1 MKECHTKYGKMNK
14 EQLEA
19 ALKAAAVDVKHAHL
33 ADMKPGNCGVVYVP
47 YIPVQI
53 VETQEEM
60 QARLRRQRAGK
71 MFARVKKVN
80 ENPHYRSK
88 RGEIVKTMTSAGG
101 KKLFCLNIE
110 TINTCSKNGC
120 MTLVG
125 VSKSCYVDIW
135 FPEDD
140 LTDFEVYDKDG
151 NLVELTYKLDEA
163 EKAKENTL

>member
-1 MKECHTKYGKMNK
+1 MEECHTKYGNMDK
-14 EQLEA
+14 EKFEA
-19 ALKAAAVDVKHAHL
+19 AFKAAEVDVNYAHL
-33 ADMKPGNCGVVYVP
+33 ASMKPGNGDIVYMP

-60 QARLRRQRAGK
+60 QARLRREHAGK
-71 MFARVKKVN
+71 MFARVKRAN

-88 RGEIVKTMTSAGG
+88 RGEVVKTMTSDGG

-110 TINTCSKNGC
+110 TVNTCSKNGF

-125 VSKSCYVDIW
+125 VMKSSYVDIW

-151 NLVELTYKLDEA
+151 NLVELTYKLEEA
-163 EKAKENTL
+163 EKAREL